1 MFLST
6 PMESLFNLLDQAT
19 GTPRRLRR
27 GDVLFHEGNRA
38 DSFYLVHNG
47 RLRAIRGMD
56 GASPTTVG
64 EAGRGEIIGEMAVL
78 SDAPRSASVLAI
90 RDTHLTEFSGK
101 DLANLSKESLL
112 AVMRILAS
120 RMRQMMDGQ
129 RDHTLPTCIVVVPV
143 QQAVPINEYCDRLRE
158 SLQEAGG
165 RCLWVRGGELPAEF
179 QNLQNCDGEDFD
191 RLGHWLEERERS
203 ESLLLLQADYDV
215 TPWTERCLRQ
225 ADLIL
230 LVAKPVGEPVKSP
243 AERAM
248 DRLPGK
254 EARPRVDLVLLQDEP
269 PYHGTAAWLADR
281 HVVRHHHVRL
291 HSAADKARAG
301 RMLAGKDVSFAFGG
315 GGARGFAHVGI
326 LRACEELG
334 IPVDRACGTSMGSI
348 IAGLAALGI
357 GWEEITERLR
367 ENWTDMRKLSDYT
380 LPLLSIDTARGYARG
395 LEGLFGSTRIE
406 DLPIN
411 YFCVSC
417 NLTRASVMVH
427 RSGLMTKWIGGSVS
441 IPGLAPPL
449 VEQGELLVDGGLLN
463 NLPVDIA
470 KADGAG
476 MVVGVDV
483 SPATEFRLPA
493 TYSGRP
499 SSWDVLWSRLRRKNH
514 ASGGIGKPVFPTLA
528 AVLYRATSLSSVH
541 QQERLVKMA
550 DCYIK
555 VRADKFKMLE
565 FESLDAIAALGH
577 TTGLDALQPV
587 ATWVNNNSSRNQP
600 T

>member
-1 MFLST
+1 
-6 PMESLFNLLDQAT
+6 MESLFSLLDQAT

-56 GASPTTVG
+56 GDSPATVG

-78 SDAPRSASVLAI
+78 SDAPRSASVIAI

-120 RMRQMMDGQ
+120 RMRQMMDGH
-129 RDHTLPTCIVVVPV
+129 RDNALPTCIVVVPV
-143 QQAVPINEYCDRLRE
+143 QASVPISEYCERLQE

-165 RCLWVRGGELPAEF
+165 RCLWVRGNDLPAEF
-179 QNLQNCDGEDFD
+179 QNLPNCDGEAFE
-191 RLGHWLEERERS
+191 RLGHWLEERERG

-230 LVAKPVGEPVKSP
+230 LVARPVGEPVKSP

-269 PYHGTAAWLADR
+269 PYRGTAAWLADR
-281 HVVRHHHVRL
+281 QVTRHHHVRL
-291 HSAADKARAG
+291 HSADDKARAG
-301 RMLAGKDVSFAFGG
+301 RMLAGKDVSIALGG

-326 LRACEELG
+326 LRACSELG
-334 IPVDRACGTSMGSI
+334 IPVDRTCGTSMGSI

-367 ENWTDMRKLSDYT
+367 EHWTDMRKLSDYSI
-380 LPLLSIDTARGYARG
+380 PLLSIDTARGYARG
-395 LEGLFGSTRIE
+395 LEGLFGDTCIE

-427 RSGLMTKWIGGSVS
+427 RLGPMTKWLGASVS

-499 SSWDVLWSRLRRKNH
+499 LFWDVLWSRLRPKTH
-514 ASGGIGKPVFPTLA
+514 GASGYEKPVFPTLA

-555 VRADKFKMLE
+555 VKADKFKMLE
-565 FESLDAIAALGH
+565 FEALDAIAALGH
-577 TTGLDALQPV
+577 STGLDALQPV
-587 ATWVNNNSSRNQP
+587 AAWVNGNSIRKEITP
-600 T
+600 P